1 MMDNRATCS
10 AVPYTVDPDALPPFF
25 IASSSVSITANAVD
39 GCLGGPCM
47 SQVTWELALLP
58 TVVVEVLP
66 DGKSPPILLGVLLPE
81 VEEAGIVEKRFIGGD
96 IDGNTEGKI
105 RKRKNTGQNEVPVK
119 TNKKREKLD
128 SRTSRTLGR
137 PLESPSQNPRI

>member
-1 MMDNRATCS
+1 
-10 AVPYTVDPDALPPFF
+10 VPYTVDPDALPPFF
-25 IASSSVSITANAVD
+25 IASSSGSITANAVD

-81 VEEAGIVEKRFIGGD
+81 VEEAGIVEKRFVGVD
-96 IDGNTEGKI
+96 IDENTERKI
-105 RKRKNTGQNEVPVK
+105 MTKETLDRMKFLSKQ
-119 TNKKREKLD
+119 KKREKLD
-128 SRTSRTLGR
+128 SRTSRT
-137 PLESPSQNPRI
+137 S